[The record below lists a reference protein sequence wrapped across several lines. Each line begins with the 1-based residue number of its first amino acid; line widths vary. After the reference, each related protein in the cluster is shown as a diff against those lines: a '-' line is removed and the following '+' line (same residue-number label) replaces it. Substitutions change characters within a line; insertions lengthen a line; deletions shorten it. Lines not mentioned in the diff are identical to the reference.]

1 MDFKDI
7 SDVIADVARR
17 YHYHKPPEFL
27 IYVQEMLSRV
37 LRFLKD
43 LFEQLHL
50 FNSEFSDTRMV
61 GNLMQILLYVA
72 GGICALIIIYL
83 VFMRMTKL
91 TQMSKLARAGTLES
105 ERLLTSEG
113 WLGEAKSLAEK
124 EQFKAA
130 CRAAYLSFLRLLEER
145 SVAPFA
151 PTKTNYEY
159 WYQLSKNREIQ
170 SIFRKLADTVE
181 LVWFGNKSAT
191 RDDFEHCINLIDEAK
206 ATIKIEPSAA
216 SAISAI
222 SLANNQDRGSERAT

>member
-43 LFEQLHL
+43 LFEQFHL

-72 GGICALIIIYL
+72 GGLCALIIIYL

-91 TQMSKLARAGTLES
+91 TQMSRLARAGTLES

-113 WLGEAKSLAEK
+113 WLEEAKSLAEK

-145 SVAPFA
+145 AVAPFA

-181 LVWFGNKSAT
+181 LVWFGNKNAT
-191 RDDFEHCINLIDEAK
+191 KEDFEHCISLIDEAK
-206 ATIKIEPSAA
+206 ATIRIEPPDA
-216 SAISAI
+216 SAIVFGNSH
-222 SLANNQDRGSERAT
+222 DRGSEQAS